1 MCIFRHL
8 THFFSLSPNRK
19 FEQVSTQSPLT
30 VVLSAI
36 DDLCQKIKNTKSLQ
50 QINTVYLNLVNEFG
64 TNNIKSLLS
73 LVPSATLLVPSF
85 PAPDVEINHQVAS
98 NTDYSRLCHNLKSF
112 VRILIRSAGPCV
124 IFLDDLQWADVMSLG
139 VVHAVLSGVDDS
151 ESLLFVGSYRSNDVE
166 NGQYNFSEL
175 LSKLNARFTAV
186 VLRCMDEQG
195 VNLMISHILG
205 IVPRLCKSLSSIVCR
220 KTKGNPFFIQQF
232 LQALV
237 DKDLLIYS
245 LREKR
250 WIWDVESE

>member
-1 MCIFRHL
+1 M
-8 THFFSLSPNRK
+8 
-19 FEQVSTQSPLT
+19 
-30 VVLSAI
+30 LSAI
-36 DDLCQKIKNTKSLQ
+36 DDLCLEIATTKSLPQ
-50 QINTVYLNLVNEFG
+50 LANLYLNLVNEFG

-73 LVPSATLLVPSF
+73 LVPSAAQFVQSLTAPSVTL
-85 PAPDVEINHQVAS
+85 NS
-98 NTDYSRLCHNLKSF
+98 NVLNNMGYSRLCHNLKSF

>member
-1 MCIFRHL
+1 M
-8 THFFSLSPNRK
+8 
-19 FEQVSTQSPLT
+19 
-30 VVLSAI
+30 LSAI

-73 LVPSATLLVPSF
+73 LVPSAAQFVQSLTAPSVTL
-85 PAPDVEINHQVAS
+85 NS
-98 NTDYSRLCHNLKSF
+98 NVLNNMGYSRLCHTLKSF

-139 VVHAVLSGVDDS
+139 VVYAVLSGVDDS

-166 NGQYNFSEL
+166 NGQLVSNFSEL
-175 LSKLNARFTAV
+175 LSKLSARFTAV
-186 VLRCMDEQG
+186 ILQCMDEQSA
-195 VNLMISHILG
+195 NLMISHILG
-205 IVPRLCKSLSSIVCR
+205 ITPRLCKSLSNIVCR

>member
-1 MCIFRHL
+1 M
-8 THFFSLSPNRK
+8 
-19 FEQVSTQSPLT
+19 
-30 VVLSAI
+30 LSAI
-36 DDLCQKIKNTKSLQ
+36 DDLCLGIATTKSLPQ
-50 QINTVYLNLVNEFG
+50 LANLYLNLVNEFG

-85 PAPDVEINHQVAS
+85 PAPDVEINHQVAN

-166 NGQYNFSEL
+166 NGQLVSNFSEL
-175 LSKLNARFTAV
+175 LSKLSARFTAV
-186 VLRCMDEQG
+186 ILQCMDEQSA
-195 VNLMISHILG
+195 NLMISHILG
-205 IVPRLCKSLSSIVCR
+205 IVPRLCKSLSNIVCR

-250 WIWDVESE
+250 WIWDIESE